1 MPLLCFTTYTS
12 SGVSQE
18 IEFPLH
24 PETHSI
30 ETISTIVTELLNTI
44 STSVKNIDDCK
55 NGDILQALSMVM
67 AIRSRM
73 VDIEPENSH
82 KLLLQFIEQHH
93 QAVLDAKT
101 QIASRA

>member
-1 MPLLCFTTYTS
+1 MQLLCFTTYTT

-24 PETHSI
+24 PETQST
-30 ETISTIVTELLNTI
+30 ETVSKIVTELLNTI
-44 STSVKNIDDCK
+44 SNNVKDLDDCK

-73 VDIEPENSH
+73 VEIEPENSY

-93 QAVLDAKT
+93 QAVVEAKT

>member
-1 MPLLCFTTYTS
+1 MDLLCFTTFTS

-24 PETHSI
+24 PETQSP
-30 ETISTIVTELLNTI
+30 ETISKLVTELLNTI
-44 STSVKNIDDCK
+44 SNCVRDLKDCK
-55 NGDILQALSMVM
+55 DGDILQALSMVM

-73 VDIEPENSH
+73 VDIEPETSH
-82 KLLLQFIEQHH
+82 KLLMQFIEQHH

-101 QIASRA
+101 QLASRA